1 MSDTTTIRGDEK
13 GYNGWTN
20 YETWSVSLFINNERG
35 SQSYWEEVAE
45 ECYRESEKDETFS
58 RFERARLTLLER
70 LKDWHEEFN
79 PLAEQ
84 ISIFSQLLSAAISD
98 VNWFEIADNMPSDL
112 QNEGKLAE
120 IDAEDAEPELVT
132 LRDFVNANPDKKI
145 VIFYISLGAPTG
157 SFILPD
163 NEAWTTVSEWELW
176 DLEGEVE
183 HGEWNWNGEGS
194 PKDAQNNSIRVLS
207 AEEDNE
213 TFDELMDENYGN

>member
-13 GYNGWTN
+13 GCNGWTN

-58 RFERARLTLLER
+58 RFERAQLALLER

-79 PLAEQ
+79 PLADQ
-84 ISIFSQLLSAAISD
+84 CSIFSQLLSAALSD

-183 HGEWNWNGEGS
+183 HGEWNWNGEGE